1 MGFPNGYARKDAI
14 MSTKN
19 RSAVTGRYV
28 TEKQAARNPREHV
41 REHDKPAKPSPTPKK
56 SK

>member
-56 SK
+56 GK